1 MGKIISELLQI
12 PVSNSFVKN
21 FEVMWKILCCILII
35 AMHIHTECMTGSAW
49 PLPGRYSGYTWLC
62 AASCCC
68 RHYSST
74 CYIQWLLCFYL
85 PLPTTRIYLN
95 LHTLWITCV
104 TYMHFQDVQLTSST
118 CVSAISWNSCH
129 SMEGMG
135 SLVWHLPGC
144 FKHRNVL
151 CCQESCNSAPLLGS
165 RRTGSTELW
174 QLFLEKMV
182 IMLSPLP
189 RKRLH
194 CSLSQF
200 LWQTE
205 RYRFRRRAQG
215 PSETVQ
221 TNTYSCSPGC

>member
-1 MGKIISELLQI
+1 MLYPNNSYAYSYWVHDRLRMTFTRQIQWIYMIVCRILLLQALQFYMLYTVTSLLLPAFTYYEDILEPTHSLDYLCYLHAFPGCPTYLLHLRFCHFLELL
-12 PVSNSFVKN
+12 PFHGGNGFTC
-21 FEVMWKILCCILII
+21 LTL
-35 AMHIHTECMTGSAW
+35 
-49 PLPGRYSGYTWLC
+49 TW
-62 AASCCC
+62 
-68 RHYSST
+68 H
-74 CYIQWLLCFYL
+74 
-85 PLPTTRIYLN
+85 
-95 LHTLWITCV
+95 
-104 TYMHFQDVQLTSST
+104 
-118 CVSAISWNSCH
+118 
-129 SMEGMG
+129 G
-135 SLVWHLPGC
+135 
-144 FKHRNVL
+144 NVL